1 MARTACKD
9 GQRERWAEKEIPIQ
23 RPGALYLR
31 WQCSVKN
38 QGLQLTAWLARW
50 RWAVKPA
57 AQNPSTGRSLAQAS
71 RLDPLGDFPRS
82 LLEELP
88 NVTSAAPRERAQRAC
103 STPAPRNKR
112 CGQNGILRPK
122 PRIDAARMASGIASR
137 GRGLFAW
144 AWGLIHLSPLW
155 WAVQRRRSQRG
166 PAKRI
171 ERHYRRV
178 VEALLPTARI
188 HRV

>member
-1 MARTACKD
+1 MPGHDRMR
-9 GQRERWAEKEIPIQ
+9 Q
-23 RPGALYLR
+23 GALYLR
-31 WQCSVKN
+31 WQCSIKN
-38 QGLQLTAWLARW
+38 QGQPTSFGLQLTAWLARW

-57 AQNPSTGRSLAQAS
+57 AQKASTGHSLAQAS
-71 RLDPLGDFPRS
+71 QLDPLGDFPRS

-88 NVTSAAPRERAQRAC
+88 NVTSAAPREPEPNGHA
-103 STPAPRNKR
+103 TPLPPGRTAFCAP
-112 CGQNGILRPK
+112 PK
-122 PRIDAARMASGIASR
+122 PRIDAARMASGTASWGRGQVR

-144 AWGLIHLSPLW
+144 AWGFIHLSPLW
-155 WAVQRRRSQRG
+155 WVTQRHRSERG

-188 HRV
+188 HRI